1 MDQSDL
7 DLILKAQAG
16 SLPAWDALVRR
27 YEGQVYNFSLRFTGN
42 ADDALDLMQEVFL
55 GLYRN
60 LEEFRG
66 QSQLS
71 TWLFRVAHNKAI
83 DLARRRS
90 VRPVLNEQTDHD
102 ELQNLCSELP
112 SPDEQLETQQ
122 GNVRVRTLLSQ
133 LPIAQRMVVELK
145 IYQELTFDEIADLS
159 GISANTAKT
168 RFYTALKKIREL
180 MEAES

>member
-16 SLPAWDALVRR
+16 SLSAWNTLVRR

-42 ADDALDLMQEVFL
+42 VDDALDLMQEVFL
-55 GLYRN
+55 GMYRN
-60 LEEFRG
+60 LDEFRG
-66 QSQLS
+66 QAQLS

-90 VRPVLNEQTDHD
+90 VRPVLNAQADYD
-102 ELQNLCSELP
+102 ELQELGSDQP
-112 SPDEQLETQQ
+112 TPDEQLEARQ
-122 GNVRVRTLLSQ
+122 GDDRVRVLLSQ

-180 MEAES
+180 MEAET

>member
-7 DLILKAQAG
+7 DLIRKAQAG
-16 SLPAWDALVRR
+16 SLAAWDTLVRR
-27 YEGQVYNFSLRFTGN
+27 YEGQVYNFSLRFVGN
-42 ADDALDLMQEVFL
+42 ADDAQDLMQEVFL

-66 QSQLS
+66 QAQLS

-90 VRPVLNEQTDHD
+90 VRPVLNAQADYD
-102 ELQNLCSELP
+102 ELQELRSEQP
-112 SPDEQLETQQ
+112 APDEQLEAIQ
-122 GNVRVRTLLSQ
+122 GNERVLMLLSQ
-133 LPIAQRMVVELK
+133 LPPAQRMVIELK

-180 MEAES
+180 MEART

>member
-16 SLPAWDALVRR
+16 SLPAWNALVRR

-42 ADDALDLMQEVFL
+42 VDDAQDLMQEVFL

-66 QSQLS
+66 QAQLS

-90 VRPVLNEQTDHD
+90 VRPVLNSQSDYD
-102 ELQNLCSELP
+102 ELSELSSDKP
-112 SPDEQLETQQ
+112 TPEEHLESAQSSD
-122 GNVRVRTLLSQ
+122 RVCGLLSQ
-133 LPIAQRMVVELK
+133 LPPAQRMVIELK
-145 IYQELTFDEIADLS
+145 IYQELTFEEIADLS

-180 MEAES
+180 MEAGI